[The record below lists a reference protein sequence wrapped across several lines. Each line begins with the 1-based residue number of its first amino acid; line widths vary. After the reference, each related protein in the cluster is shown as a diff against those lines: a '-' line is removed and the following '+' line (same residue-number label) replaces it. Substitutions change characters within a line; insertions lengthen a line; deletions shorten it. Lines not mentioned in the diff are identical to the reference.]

1 MCHTPIHALSDEHR
15 EIAREN
21 HRILLQ
27 RLADNGQNVVANAV
41 GITESKMGRIKDT
54 TEGKGDLELFASLAA
69 VMGYQVDRQERC
81 LL

>member
-41 GITESKMGRIKDT
+41 GITESKMSRTKT
-54 TEGKGDLELFASLAA
+54 RPKARATLSYLHLWP
-69 VMGYQVDRQERC
+69 
-81 LL
+81 L